1 MSLDFKDKV
10 AIVTGSG
17 NGIGK
22 GYALELAKR
31 GAKVVVNDLGGTVDG
46 SGGSLSAADAVVQ
59 EIEAAGGEAM
69 ANGANVAKQ
78 EDVKAMVQATMEKW
92 GRVDILINNA
102 GILRDKSFGKMEW
115 SDFEAV
121 INVHLLG
128 SALCAH
134 GVFPIMKEQE
144 FGRIVMTSSS
154 SGLFGNFGQTNYAA
168 AKMGVVG
175 LMNTLKLEGAKY
187 NVHTNSIAPTATTR
201 MTEHLFPAEFAEKL
215 DPKYIIPAVI
225 FLASEKK
232 AKEYAKAKSM
242 NIDSIPYIKGWG
254 HQTGPITY
262 KEKIDFSQDKDYIFP
277 HVKKAI
283 DDAFTRAGMEG
294 VKDIDGIETH
304 DCFTST
310 EYMAI
315 DHFGITKPGESWKAI
330 ESGEI
335 EIGGRIPINASGGL
349 IGLGHPVGAT
359 GVRMLL
365 DCYKQCTNLAGEYQ
379 IENAKNV
386 STLNIGGSAT
396 TVVSFVVGR
405 TN

>member
-78 EDVKAMVQATMEKW
+78 KDVKAMVEATMEKW

-134 GVFPIMKEQE
+134 SVFPIMKEQE

-225 FLASEKK
+225 FLASEKAPNGEILEAGGGVVANTYVMETMGK
-232 AKEYAKAKSM
+232 YFGTDENFTAEAVA
-242 NIDSIPYIKGWG
+242 NHWAEIADTTDARRLTQGGEVAIK
-254 HQTGPITY
+254 HF
-262 KEKIDFSQDKDYIFP
+262 EKIQQS
-277 HVKKAI
+277 
-283 DDAFTRAGMEG
+283 
-294 VKDIDGIETH
+294 
-304 DCFTST
+304 
-310 EYMAI
+310 
-315 DHFGITKPGESWKAI
+315 ES
-330 ESGEI
+330 
-335 EIGGRIPINASGGL
+335 
-349 IGLGHPVGAT
+349 
-359 GVRMLL
+359 
-365 DCYKQCTNLAGEYQ
+365 
-379 IENAKNV
+379 
-386 STLNIGGSAT
+386 
-396 TVVSFVVGR
+396 
-405 TN
+405 